1 MLYANTKFNTI
12 KILIFKAL
20 SDSSTN
26 HDKFVSVNDELRKYN
41 EIKKKQWKPIVPFV
55 RKILRTWTLV
65 LEKLDKIN

>member
-26 HDKFVSVNDELRKYN
+26 HDKFISVNDELRKYN
-41 EIKKKQWKPIVPFV
+41 EIKKTMETYCASCKKNTANMNFSV
-55 RKILRTWTLV
+55 RKT
-65 LEKLDKIN
+65 